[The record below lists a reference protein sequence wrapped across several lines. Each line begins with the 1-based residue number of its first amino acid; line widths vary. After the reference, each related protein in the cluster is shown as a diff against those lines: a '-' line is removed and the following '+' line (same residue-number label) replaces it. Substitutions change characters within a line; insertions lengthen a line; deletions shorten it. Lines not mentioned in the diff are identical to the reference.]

1 MDNMLNHKFFK
12 SIGPVSLE
20 AVAQKIGAKLKGNSG
35 NIEIIG
41 VGTIES
47 AKQGEI
53 AFLTNAKYSKHLLT
67 TNASACIVDEAAA
80 QFTPNN
86 LALLVHPNPHEAYAL
101 LVDFLY
107 PDEKVTPV
115 ISEKASLAKT
125 AKIGKN
131 VSVAD
136 FAVIGEGVTIGDDC
150 RIGPN
155 CYIGDN
161 VEIGESTEIQSNCTI
176 TFTKIG
182 NNVIIKPGA
191 RIGQDGFGFAK
202 TSKGLIKVKQ
212 LGMVIIGNHVE
223 IGANTCIDRGAIED
237 TIIGDGS
244 KIDNAV
250 QIGHNT
256 IIGKSCIVCGQV
268 GLAGSTKVEDFVML
282 GGQVGVAGHLNIG
295 AGSMIAAGSGIMSD
309 VPAKSIMGGSPA
321 TTIRDWHK
329 TNAMLRR
336 LIKRDKVGKNE

>member
-1 MDNMLNHKFFK
+1 MLNHKFFK
-12 SIGPVSLE
+12 SIGPISLE
-20 AVAQKIGAKLKGNSG
+20 TAAQKIGAELKGACAD
-35 NIEIIG
+35 IQIIG

-67 TNASACIVDEAAA
+67 TNASACIVDETAA
-80 QFTPNN
+80 QFAPNN

-107 PDEKVTPV
+107 PDEKIATI
-115 ISEKASLAKT
+115 ISEKASIAKT
-125 AKIGKN
+125 AKIGNN
-131 VSVAD
+131 VSIAD
-136 FAVIGEGVTIGDDC
+136 FAVIGEGVVIGNNS

-161 VEIGESTEIQSNCTI
+161 VEIGEHTEVYSNCTI
-176 TFTKIG
+176 TFAKIG
-182 NNVIIKPGA
+182 SNVTIKPGA

-202 TSKGLIKVKQ
+202 SSKGLIKVKQ
-212 LGMVIIGNHVE
+212 LGRVMIGNHVE

-295 AGSMIAAGSGIMSD
+295 TGSMIAAGSGIMSD

-321 TTIRDWHK
+321 TSIRDWHK
-329 TNAMLRR
+329 ANAMLRK
-336 LIKRDKVGKNE
+336 LIKKDKAGKDE